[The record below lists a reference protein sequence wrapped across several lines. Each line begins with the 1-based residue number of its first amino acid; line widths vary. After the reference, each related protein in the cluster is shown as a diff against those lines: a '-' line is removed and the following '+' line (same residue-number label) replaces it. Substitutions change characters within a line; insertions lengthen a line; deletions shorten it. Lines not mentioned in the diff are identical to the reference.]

1 MEGYKDNSGFNAVF
15 SGGVVPIPATNY
27 GLYSQ
32 TENSIPITAT
42 TTEGSLIGSGVGTL
56 SVPEN
61 QFKVGDSFRGDF
73 GGLLSAKNNDSIRII
88 VKTLSGGIFVDSGLQ
103 TLPATTNAVWSLSID
118 FTIRQIGGTG
128 VASIVTLCNFLSLK
142 QSNSTSEGFGFNNV
156 NNTTFDT
163 TIPNTLQVT
172 AQFSSTSPL
181 NSIYSDIYILNK
193 IY

>member
-1 MEGYKDNSGFNAVF
+1 MEGNKDNSGFNAVF
-15 SGGVVPIPATNY
+15 TGGIVPIPATNY
-27 GLYSQ
+27 GLYAQ
-32 TENSIPITAT
+32 TENSTPITAT
-42 TTEGSLIGSGVGTL
+42 TTEGSLIGVGVGTL
-56 SVPEN
+56 IVPEN

-73 GGLLSAKNNDSIRII
+73 GGLLSAKNGDSIRIR
-88 VKTLSGGIFVDSGLQ
+88 VETNGIILLDSGLQ
-103 TLPATTNAVWSLSID
+103 ILPATTNAVWSLSLN

-142 QSNSTSEGFGFNNV
+142 QSNSVSEGFGFNNV

-172 AQFSSTSPL
+172 AQFSSNSAS
-181 NSIYSDIYILNK
+181 NSIYSDIFILNK

>member
-1 MEGYKDNSGFNAVF
+1 MEGNKDNSGFNAVF
-15 SGGVVPIPATNY
+15 TGGIVPIPATNY
-27 GLYSQ
+27 GLYAQ
-32 TENSIPITAT
+32 TENSTPITAT
-42 TTEGSLIGSGVGTL
+42 TTEGSLIGVGVGTL
-56 SVPEN
+56 IVPEN

-73 GGLLSAKNNDSIRII
+73 GGLLSAKNNDSIRIR
-88 VKTLSGGIFVDSGLQ
+88 VETNGIILLDSGLQ
-103 TLPATTNAVWSLSID
+103 ILPATTNAVWSLSLN

-142 QSNSTSEGFGFNNV
+142 QSNSVSEGFGFNNV

-172 AQFSSTSPL
+172 AQFSSNSAS
-181 NSIYSDIYILNK
+181 NSIYSDIFILNK

>member
-27 GLYSQ
+27 GLYAQ
-32 TENSIPITAT
+32 TENSTPITAT
-42 TTEGSLIGSGVGTL
+42 TTEGSLIGLGVGTL

-61 QFKVGDSFRGDF
+61 AFKVGDTFRADL
-73 GGLLSAKNNDSIRII
+73 GGLLSAKNGDSIRIRIETNGI
-88 VKTLSGGIFVDSGLQ
+88 VLVDSGLQ
-103 TLPATTNAVWSLSID
+103 TLSSTTDGVWSMSLD
-118 FTIRQIGGTG
+118 FTIRQIGASG
-128 VASIVTLCNFLSLK
+128 VASIVTLANFLTLK
-142 QSNSTSEGFGFNNV
+142 QSNGASEGFGFNSV

-181 NSIYSDIYILNK
+181 NSIYSDIFILNK
-193 IY
+193 IF

>member
-27 GLYSQ
+27 GLYAQ
-32 TENSIPITAT
+32 TENSTPITAT
-42 TTEGSLIGSGVGTL
+42 TLEGSLIGFGVGIL
-56 SVPEN
+56 SVAEN
-61 QFKVGDSFRGDF
+61 EFKVGDTFRGDF
-73 GGLLSAKNNDSIRII
+73 GGLLSAKNGDSIRIRIETNGI
-88 VKTLSGGIFVDSGLQ
+88 VLADSGLQ
-103 TLPATTNAVWSLSID
+103 TLSSTTDAVWSMSLN

-128 VASIVTLCNFLSLK
+128 VASIVTFANFLTLK
-142 QSNSTSEGFGFNNV
+142 QSNGTLEGFGFNNV

-163 TIPNTLQVT
+163 TTDNLLQVT

-181 NSIYSDIYILNK
+181 NSIYSDIFILNK